1 MTKTLKYTKSINFLM
16 HYSLLCPHKKL
27 FSKFIQNKCN
37 KLFNAK
43 FSNISQTDFD
53 KIYYKFNIILLRHQ
67 LKL

>member
-1 MTKTLKYTKSINFLM
+1 M

-53 KIYYKFNIILLRHQ
+53 KIYYKFNIILLRESFIGCTGI
-67 LKL
+67 LSLSI